1 MATIPNVTQ
10 VPIQQPISMNNLMHP
25 VWVRFFE
32 ALSRVANENAVF
44 SMQKMSG
51 EINQVG
57 DEVLQI
63 SDGIGDINTLIAAIN
78 ASLLGVD
85 ANILSLQ
92 TQVATLK
99 GRVSTLESQNQDLTA
114 RVEALENAP

>member
-1 MATIPNVTQ
+1 MAVKVPQVTQ
-10 VPIQQPISMNNLMHP
+10 VPIQQPISMNNFMHP

-32 ALSRVANENAVF
+32 SLAKVANENAVF

-63 SDGIGDINTLIAAIN
+63 SGDIGDINTLIAAIN
-78 ASLLGVD
+78 VSLLGVD
-85 ANILSLQ
+85 ANILNLQ
-92 TQVATLK
+92 NQVATLQA
-99 GRVSTLESQNQDLTA
+99 QNQDLA
-114 RVEALENAP
+114 YRVTALENAP

>member
-1 MATIPNVTQ
+1 MATIPKVTQ
-10 VPIQQPISMNNLMHP
+10 VPIQQPISMNNYMHP

-32 ALSRVANENAVF
+32 TLSQVANENAVF

-63 SDGIGDINTLIAAIN
+63 SGDIGDINTLITAIN

-85 ANILSLQ
+85 VNILNLQDQIAALQ
-92 TQVATLK
+92 TK
-99 GRVSTLESQNQDLTA
+99 NQDLA
-114 RVEALENAP
+114 DRVTALENAP

>member
-63 SDGIGDINTLIAAIN
+63 SGDLTDMSALIAAIN

-85 ANILSLQ
+85 VNILNLQ
-92 TQVATLK
+92 DQIATL
-99 GRVSTLESQNQDLTA
+99 QNQNRDLA
-114 RVEALENAP
+114 DRVTVLENAP

>member
-1 MATIPNVTQ
+1 MTTIPKVTQ
-10 VPIQQPISMNNLMHP
+10 VPIQQPISMNNYMHP

-32 ALSRVANENAVF
+32 ALSQVANENAVF

-63 SDGIGDINTLIAAIN
+63 NDGIGDISTLIAAIN
-78 ASLLGVD
+78 ASLIGVD
-85 ANILSLQ
+85 ANILNLQ
-92 TQVATLK
+92 DQITAL
-99 GRVSTLESQNQDLTA
+99 QNQNQNLTA
-114 RVEALENAP
+114 RVVALENAP

>member
-1 MATIPNVTQ
+1 MTTIPKVTQ
-10 VPIQQPISMNNLMHP
+10 VPIQQPIAMNNLMHP

-32 ALSRVANENAVF
+32 ALSQVANENAVF

-63 SDGIGDINTLIAAIN
+63 SGGIGDINTLIAAIN

-85 ANILSLQ
+85 TNILNLQ
-92 TQVATLK
+92 NQIATLQN
-99 GRVSTLESQNQDLTA
+99 QNQDLTA
-114 RVEALENAP
+114 RVAALENAL